1 MARARGTS
9 WVWIVF
15 VAVIGA
21 LLIAAGTV
29 VTVKLAAPAPPA
41 AVSINVPATLLVDG
55 TAPPSIP
62 IPAQGSFALATSLS
76 GTLASG
82 NPLVVRPIGS
92 VAKAMTALVVLAAHP
107 LAPGASGPE
116 VTMTTADVV
125 LYRQAVAQGGSN
137 LRVHAGEVLTERD
150 LLLALMLPSAD
161 NIAETLAVW
170 VSGNRASFVA
180 RLNAT
185 AAAMGMGRTRFAD
198 PSGLSAATV
207 STAGDLVVLA
217 RAVTAN
223 AALIELVGVRQAALP
238 DGTVLHNLDIL
249 LGAQPG
255 WLGIKTGWTGVAG
268 GCLLFAASMVYAS
281 GRAVT
286 VWGAVLGQPP
296 LTAGDPQHPEL
307 GQAFVSAR
315 SAAVAALRGYTA
327 VDLAGLSPQLSGS
340 ISTRWGGSS
349 LVLLAAH
356 AADVVVVRS
365 GALLRIHVTSLAT
378 RAPLPGGTTVGE
390 ITGVLDATTS
400 IRWNVV
406 SASDIAGPSPWW
418 KLFSS

>member
-1 MARARGTS
+1 MARARGIS

-21 LLIAAGTV
+21 LLIAAGTF
-29 VTVKLAAPAPPA
+29 VTAKLAAPAPPA
-41 AVSINVPATLLVDG
+41 DVSINVPASLLVDG

-62 IPAQGSFALATSLS
+62 IPARGSFALATSLS
-76 GTLASG
+76 GTVASG
-82 NPLVVRPIGS
+82 NPAIVRPIGS
-92 VAKAMTALVVLAAHP
+92 VTKAMTALVVLAAHP
-107 LAPGASGPE
+107 LTPGASGPN
-116 VTMTTADVV
+116 VTMTGADVL
-125 LYRQAVAQGGSN
+125 LYRQAAAQGGSN

-150 LLLALMLPSAD
+150 LLLALLLPSAD

-170 VSGNRASFVA
+170 SSGNRSAFVA
-180 RLNAT
+180 LLNAT
-185 AAAMGMGRTRFAD
+185 ASAMDMGHTRFAD

-207 STAGDLVVLA
+207 STAADLLVLA

-249 LGAQPG
+249 LGTQPG

-268 GCLLFAASMVYAS
+268 GCLLFAASMVFGS
-281 GRAVT
+281 GRVVT
-286 VWGAVLGQPP
+286 VWGAVLGQPR
-296 LTAGDPQHPEL
+296 LTAGDSQHPEL
-307 GQAFVSAR
+307 GEAFVSAR
-315 SAAVAALRGYTA
+315 SATVAALRGYAA

-340 ISTRWGGSS
+340 VSTRWGGST
-349 LVLLAAH
+349 LLLLAAH
-356 AADVVVVRS
+356 AADVVLVRS
-365 GALLRIHVTSLAT
+365 GALLRIRVTSLAVH
-378 RAPLPGGTTVGE
+378 APLRGGATVGE
-390 ITGVLDATTS
+390 ITGVLDAKTS
-400 IRWNVV
+400 VTWNVV